1 VAQVASGELAPLK
14 EPELPLGFVIT
25 SSGRISGVTQ
35 PGDVSVDYPFPT
47 IDLVMLDDALT
58 YGTRAS
64 RARIAVYIGDL
75 GDDPAA
81 RAREILAQVPTPNDA
96 VLLAVSPN
104 QRAIEVVYG
113 AGVKGRG
120 AESAAPL
127 GVAAAASSFKDGN
140 LMDGLISAVRVLS
153 AGISPP

>member
-1 VAQVASGELAPLK
+1 VASGELATVGKPA
-14 EPELPLGFVIT
+14 LPLGFVVT

-47 IDLVMLDDALT
+47 MDLARLDDALT
-58 YGTRAS
+58 YGSRGS
-64 RARIAVYIGDL
+64 RARLAVYIGDL
-75 GDDPAA
+75 GPDTAA
-81 RAREILAQVPTPNDA
+81 RAREILADVPTPNDA

-120 AESAAPL
+120 AESVAPL
-127 GVAAAASSFKDGN
+127 GVAAAASALKAGN
-140 LMDGLISAVRVLS
+140 LMDGLVSAVRVLG